1 MNIARALAMK
11 PRLVILDEAVSAL
24 DKSVEA
30 QVLQLL
36 QELKRTLELTYV
48 FISHDLHV
56 VRWAV
61 GSDPRHVSWRKW
73 WRLARRSSCLPA
85 SAHPYTRALL
95 SSMPSMD
102 PENRTL
108 TSPLSGDPPSPSR
121 RRAAAA
127 FTPAAACEG
136 GLRRSET
143 AAGSGRGEGHQSAC
157 LMAQRPRPGIKAS
170 PLRRSAMSDN
180 AFVHVRDLR
189 VVFRRDGQTI
199 NAVNGVSFEVQ
210 KGEVMAL
217 IGESGSG
224 KSVTL
229 RALMR
234 LHPPGSSELSGTLQ
248 VGDDEVLTM
257 SASQLRRYRGGRC
270 AMIFQEPLL
279 AFDPVYTVGQQII
292 EGLRRHEGLS
302 RQAARDRAL
311 EALRQVRIPSPERR
325 LDAYPHEMSGGMR
338 QRAMI
343 ALALSCNPQLLLA
356 DEPTTALDATVQIQI
371 LILLREQQKQRGLS
385 IVFVTHDIGAAVE
398 IADRVAVMYAGRIV
412 EEASMSEIL
421 RHPRHPYTQVLLGS
435 RPKEGLK
442 KGDALHCIPGAPPDL
457 ARLPPG
463 CAFAERCPH
472 RRPVCEQSLPP
483 TESVAERHA
492 VSCTAG
498 ASWRLTL
505 TPRPWPV

>member
-1 MNIARALAMK
+1 
-11 PRLVILDEAVSAL
+11 
-24 DKSVEA
+24 
-30 QVLQLL
+30 
-36 QELKRTLELTYV
+36 
-48 FISHDLHV
+48 
-56 VRWAV
+56 
-61 GSDPRHVSWRKW
+61 
-73 WRLARRSSCLPA
+73 
-85 SAHPYTRALL
+85 
-95 SSMPSMD
+95 
-102 PENRTL
+102 
-108 TSPLSGDPPSPSR
+108 
-121 RRAAAA
+121 
-127 FTPAAACEG
+127 
-136 GLRRSET
+136 
-143 AAGSGRGEGHQSAC
+143 
-157 LMAQRPRPGIKAS
+157 
-170 PLRRSAMSDN
+170 MSDN

-356 DEPTTALDATVQIQI
+356 DEPTSALDVTVQAQVVEE
-371 LILLREQQKQRGLS
+371 LLHLRAQYGTSILL
-385 IVFVTHDIGAAVE
+385 ITHNMGVAAKL
-398 IADRVAVMYAGRIV
+398 ADQVAVMYGGRIV
-412 EEASMSEIL
+412 ECGPRDDVL
-421 RHPRHPYTQVLLGS
+421 HHPMHPYTRALLAAVPRLDGKL
-435 RPKEGLK
+435 PQG
-442 KGDALHCIPGAPPDL
+442 IPGRKPEFFPEQ
-457 ARLPPG
+457 G
-463 CAFAERCPH
+463 CAFASRCPYAEGACCDQVILRPHTVNGQH
-472 RRPVCEQSLPP
+472 RTLCGKEAS
-483 TESVAERHA
+483 SHA
-492 VSCTAG
+492 DD
-498 ASWRLTL
+498 
-505 TPRPWPV
+505 P

>member
-1 MNIARALAMK
+1 
-11 PRLVILDEAVSAL
+11 
-24 DKSVEA
+24 
-30 QVLQLL
+30 
-36 QELKRTLELTYV
+36 
-48 FISHDLHV
+48 
-56 VRWAV
+56 
-61 GSDPRHVSWRKW
+61 
-73 WRLARRSSCLPA
+73 
-85 SAHPYTRALL
+85 
-95 SSMPSMD
+95 
-102 PENRTL
+102 
-108 TSPLSGDPPSPSR
+108 
-121 RRAAAA
+121 
-127 FTPAAACEG
+127 
-136 GLRRSET
+136 
-143 AAGSGRGEGHQSAC
+143 
-157 LMAQRPRPGIKAS
+157 
-170 PLRRSAMSDN
+170 MSDN

-234 LHPPGSSELSGTLQ
+234 LHPPGSSELSLQ

-371 LILLREQQKQRGLS
+371 LILLREQQKQRDLS
-385 IVFVTHDIGAAVE
+385 IIFVTHDIGAAVE
-398 IADRVAVMYAGRIV
+398 IADRVAVMYAGDIV
-412 EEASMSEIL
+412 EKAPTRAL
-421 RHPRHPYTQVLLGS
+421 FDDPKHPYTIGLMNSIPDINDHVS
-435 RPKEGLK
+435 RLRTLEGLVPSLYDMPS
-442 KGDALHCIPGAPPDL
+442 GCRFAPRCQFCCPECEAHRINLTTLPDG
-457 ARLPPG
+457 RQV
-463 CAFAERCPH
+463 RC
-472 RRPVCEQSLPP
+472 RRFE
-483 TESVAERHA
+483 A
-492 VSCTAG
+492 
-498 ASWRLTL
+498 
-505 TPRPWPV
+505 